1 MKFDVMVF
9 PTIPATMEE
18 REELRPIGRNNER
31 YQAMMD
37 EVRDLAILCD
47 EIGIDALS
55 TTEHHFHSEGW
66 EVSVAPLLLYSD
78 LAARTKRLKF
88 APLGL
93 VLPTWD
99 PIRCAEELAILDH
112 LSKGRV
118 IAGFARGYQDRWLN
132 AWVSTITSRARRWMG
147 RRSIPTTV
155 RSSKRCTRSSRWPG
169 LRTPSSTTV
178 TTTLFPS
185 LMRKASAAGRLGI
198 GPANTALPGSLT
210 MKGSFEGSA

>member
-9 PTIPATMEE
+9 PTIP
-18 REELRPIGRNNER
+18 
-31 YQAMMD
+31 AMMD

-132 AWVSTITSRARRWMG
+132 AWVSTITSRALDGWVGDRYPQPYG
-147 RRSIPTTV
+147 LRRSVPDHQD
-155 RSSKRCTRSSRWPG
+155 G
-169 LRTPSSTTV
+169 LDSGHHRV
-178 TTTLFPS
+178 QQ
-185 LMRKASAAGRLGI
+185 
-198 GPANTALPGSLT
+198 
-210 MKGSFEGSA
+210 